1 MTVLREISFPD
12 PADNILFDQVLL
24 EVAEAGE
31 SGETLRFW
39 ESPVPFIVLGRIG
52 RPADELNVAAVM
64 QQGISVLRRCSG
76 GGTVVQGP
84 GCLNFAL
91 VLSKDEQ
98 PEIADLKRSYGYI
111 LSRVTA
117 ALSECGVEAD
127 YWPISDI
134 ALNGSRRKIS
144 GNAQKRGRRFIL
156 HHGTLLYNAD
166 LNLIERYLATPPS
179 MPDYRQARPHLEFVA
194 NAGIEPRR
202 FIDGL
207 TRQFGAGPVQS
218 EVSAT
223 EQARLLELRSAVQVH
238 VGL

>member
-1 MTVLREISFPD
+1 M
-12 PADNILFDQVLL
+12 
-24 EVAEAGE
+24 
-31 SGETLRFW
+31 
-39 ESPVPFIVLGRIG
+39 
-52 RPADELNVAAVM
+52 
-64 QQGISVLRRCSG
+64 
-76 GGTVVQGP
+76 
-84 GCLNFAL
+84 
-91 VLSKDEQ
+91 
-98 PEIADLKRSYGYI
+98 
-111 LSRVTA
+111 
-117 ALSECGVEAD
+117 
-127 YWPISDI
+127 
-134 ALNGSRRKIS
+134 
-144 GNAQKRGRRFIL
+144 